1 MEENAV
7 SDYTLRY
14 VGDQALLVE
23 FENEISIEVNQKV
36 RALKY
41 DLEQRTIPGIG
52 ELVPT
57 YRALLIHYDSLRADL
72 DQLKETIQASAAS
85 LDLSHLPRATVTEIP
100 VLYEGEY
107 ALDLEE
113 IARLENTTP
122 EEIIRIHSGSDYYV
136 YMLGFAPGHPYT
148 ARFEHPFSF
157 KRRESPRVRIPGG
170 SIVVQLALS
179 DIIPFDQPCG
189 WNIIGTTPILACDYR
204 KENPFLLKAGQWIRH
219 VPVDQAEF
227 MEIKRQVELGEY
239 QCKSYERGQ

>member
-1 MEENAV
+1 M

-14 VGDQALLVE
+14 VGDCAVSVE
-23 FENEISIEVNQKV
+23 FENEISIEVNRKV
-36 RALKY
+36 STLKY
-41 DLEQRTIPGIG
+41 TLEQQSLVALD

-57 YRALLIHYDSLRADL
+57 YRALLIHYNPLVTDLESLR
-72 DQLKETIQASAAS
+72 QVISQSAAHM
-85 LDLSHLPRATVTEIP
+85 DTGALPRAVVTEIP

-122 EEIIRIHSGSDYYV
+122 EEIIRIHSQSDYYV

-148 ARFEHPFSF
+148 ARFENPFSF

-170 SIVVQLALS
+170 SIVVQLGLS

-204 KENPFLLKAGQWIRH
+204 KEYPFLLKAGQWIRH
-219 VPVDQAEF
+219 VPIDKAQF
-227 MEIKRQVELGEY
+227 DEIKRQVELGEY
-239 QCKSYERGQ
+239 QCKSFERGI

>member
-23 FENEISIEVNQKV
+23 FENEISMEVNQKV

-72 DQLKETIQASAAS
+72 DQLKETIQAAAAS

-157 KRRESPRVRIPGG
+157 KRRESPRVRIPGV

-239 QCKSYERGQ
+239 QCRTYERGT

>member
-72 DQLKETIQASAAS
+72 DQLKETIQAAAAS

-204 KENPFLLKAGQWIRH
+204 KETPFLLKAGQWIRH

-239 QCKSYERGQ
+239 QCRTYERGT